1 VSTAPVSGT
10 TSTGNSVQNSTRQ
23 TFNKEDFLKLLVTQL
38 KYQNPLQPTDNNEF
52 MMQLTQF
59 SMLETL
65 QALKTSSDE
74 MFRVEMMR
82 LIGTRVEAA
91 LPGGEGTIS
100 GIVSSV
106 KFQEGVPYLN
116 VDGRQVSLSQILEV
130 SRDPDA
136 AQEGGA
142 VEP

>member
-1 VSTAPVSGT
+1 MSTAPVSGT